1 MYFAKR
7 TKFIKDFYKPV
18 DKHEM
23 FVEIGIVANL
33 SQKARV
39 TCMQL
44 KNKAML
50 LAMTNLNHL
59 NCLLSRQI
67 LRSVEAR

>member
-39 TCMQL
+39 TYMHAI
-44 KNKAML
+44 KK
-50 LAMTNLNHL
+50 
-59 NCLLSRQI
+59 
-67 LRSVEAR
+67 